1 MANQTDPPKQGAGDV
16 AHAAIKAGLSAIP
29 VLGGT
34 AAELFQLAIQPP
46 LECRRTKWMAAVGE
60 KLRELEE
67 QGVILEELAENEEFV
82 SAVMQASSIALRT
95 HQQEKLDALRNAVLN
110 TAMGEAPDEALQHMF
125 FHWVDSFSAL
135 HLRILKVFQV
145 PQPQSGHVT
154 GSLRV
159 VLEASIPELRNQ
171 RHIYDQ
177 IWKELYASGLVNT
190 DGLHAMMTGM
200 GLTEKRTS
208 QLGDAFLQFINDPT
222 SGDAR

>member
-1 MANQTDPPKQGAGDV
+1 MTNPLDTPNRSTGDV
-16 AHAAIKAGLSAIP
+16 VHAAVRAGLSAIP

-34 AAELFQLAIQPP
+34 AAELFQLVIQPP
-46 LECRRTKWMAAVGE
+46 LERRRVEWMAAVGE

-67 QGVILEELAENEEFV
+67 QGANLEELAKNEEFI

-110 TAMGEAPDEALQHMF
+110 TAVGEAPDESLQHMF

-135 HLRILKVFQV
+135 HLRVLNVFQA
-145 PQPQSGHVT
+145 PKADPGHIT
-154 GSLRV
+154 GSLRA

-177 IWKELYASGLVNT
+177 IWKELFASGLVNT
-190 DGLHAMMTGM
+190 ENLHAMMTGT
-200 GLTEKRTS
+200 GLAEKRTS
-208 QLGDAFLQFINDPT
+208 PLGDAFLQFINEPT
-222 SGDAR
+222 SGNAR